1 MAHIQTVRKGKT
13 CHSLLILELLQ
24 KIPMDHKK
32 GKQKSFIIKDDVL
45 FLSEMTNFWKTQFC
59 RQAMGIPGRLWKSH
73 NPGLAV
79 CP

>member
-1 MAHIQTVRKGKT
+1 MAHIQTPLKGKT
-13 CHSLLILELLQ
+13 CHSLSILELLQ
-24 KIPMDHKK
+24 KIPLDHKK

-45 FLSEMTNFWKTQFC
+45 FLSKITDYWKTQFC
-59 RQAMGIPGRLWKSH
+59 RQAMGIPGRIWKSH